1 MIGINFPFPKG
12 YYLSTEKLPD
22 ASKFITLRLSLFKM
36 ENLHFIKVSREAVYF
51 YFLKGC
57 VGKNE

>member
-1 MIGINFPFPKG
+1 MIGINFPFLKG

-36 ENLHFIKVSREAVYF
+36 ENLLFIKVSREAVYLF
-51 YFLKGC
+51 FF
-57 VGKNE
+57 